1 MNYKHL
7 HYFLRVA
14 TLGGVTRASEE
25 LHLSPQAIS
34 GQIRLLEESLGLTL
48 FTRSGRSLVLT
59 DAGRMVLRYAQDM
72 FAIGN
77 ELQEAVR
84 DYPTQGHALAFR
96 VGVADAV
103 PKSIAS
109 RLIEPAAR
117 LDEPVRIVCREWK
130 LDMLLGE
137 LAMHRLDL
145 VISDAPIPPSVS
157 VRAYNHRLGGCGVS
171 FFAAP
176 ALTQTLGEHFPDCL
190 DGARLL
196 MPAEDSALGQN
207 LRAWLQARS
216 LRPIIVCECDDSA
229 LAKEFGRLGLGIF
242 VGPSV
247 MEREI
252 ERQYGV
258 VRLGSAA
265 EIMEEFFAISVES
278 RITHPCV
285 TAICSA
291 ARRDL
296 FAPAARR
303 KGRTRTGLTRV

>member
-59 DAGRMVLRYAQDM
+59 DAGRMVLRYAQDI
-72 FAIGN
+72 FAIGS
-77 ELQEAVR
+77 ELAEAVNG
-84 DYPTQGHALAFR
+84 YPDRGHTLEFR

-117 LDEPVRIVCREWK
+117 LGEPVRIVCREWK
-130 LDMLLGE
+130 LDTLLGE

-157 VRAYNHRLGGCGVS
+157 VRAYNHKLGACGIS

-176 ALTQTLGEHFPDCL
+176 SLKQGLGDSFPRLL
-190 DGARLL
+190 DGAPML
-196 MPAEDSALGQN
+196 MPADDSAVGQN

-216 LRPIIVCECDDSA
+216 LRPRVVCECDDSA
-229 LAKEFGRLGLGIF
+229 LAKEFGRLGLGVF

-247 MEREI
+247 LDREI

-258 VRLGSAA
+258 EQLGAA
-265 EIMEEFFAISVES
+265 PEVVEEFFAISVES

-285 TAICSA
+285 TAICTA

-296 FAPAARR
+296 FAPGPRRKARR
-303 KGRTRTGLTRV
+303 TPA